1 LGDIMSSR
9 HQHYPEEEC
18 SDDQSQDETLRTLVP
33 ASKKRG
39 RHGPSV
45 LMGPLLDRDK
55 AVITPLNKEPLDQ
68 HSREVPVEDAKVIA
82 HYHNYPS
89 LTRRIILNEF
99 LKCFKFAPGREEECA
114 CLFERKAVERFSQ
127 ALSYEKSQAKR
138 SLEKFIMENNA
149 IEQLEQDGDD
159 FPKQLTNEA
168 HGNNG
173 VNDFDAEDPLLWKP
187 FPPSWIEKKWWD
199 MLCDLWSNAN
209 VKKVSA
215 QNSKNRKN
223 GGGAHHT
230 CGSQSIAMHKHA
242 MIVEN
247 GGQDVDDLDVFARTH
262 RHDKGKG
269 QYVNRKVEELVNV
282 FNERV
287 KEGNDNQVEKQNIW
301 VQLTGGRKHGRYYG
315 LPGVIDRDQVRHSS
329 STTPSVMFNSA
340 AMPLAMRNINQEFG
354 TRIQSL
360 EHRVDK
366 PTLQS
371 HSHDAHDLS
380 TNGAPD
386 FLDALNMVYMISLV
400 SLHNSNIFIVL
411 VDNITIISQIVDNV
425 VVVNFSL

>member
-1 LGDIMSSR
+1 LGDIMSNR
-9 HQHYPEEEC
+9 HRHYPEEEC
-18 SDDQSQDETLRTLVP
+18 SDDQSQDETLKTLVP
-33 ASKKRG
+33 SSKKRG
-39 RHGPSV
+39 GRGPNV

-55 AVITPLNKEPLDQ
+55 SVITPLNKDAWIVEPEKKNVSSTITRFIKDNYPGTYRPLDQ
-68 HSREVPVEDAKVIA
+68 HGREVPVEDAKVIA

-99 LKCFKFAPGREEECA
+99 LKRFKFAPGREEECA

-127 ALSYEKSQAKR
+127 ALSYEKSRAKR
-138 SLEKFIMENNA
+138 SLKKFITENNA
-149 IEQLEQDGDD
+149 IEQSEQDGDN
-159 FPKQLTNEA
+159 FPEQHTNEA

-187 FPPSWIEKKWWD
+187 FPPWIEKKWWD

-230 CGSQSIAMHKHA
+230 CGSRSIAMHKHA
-242 MIVEN
+242 MTVEN
-247 GGQDVDDLDVFARTH
+247 GGLDVDNLDVFARTH
-262 RHDKGKG
+262 WHDKGNG
-269 QYVNRKVEELVNV
+269 QYVNRKSEELVCTFNQPTTIQNV

-287 KEGNDNQVEKQNIW
+287 NETTTKLRSKIFGWNSQEVGNVE
-301 VQLTGGRKHGRYYG
+301 
-315 LPGVIDRDQVRHSS
+315 DRDQVCHSS
-329 STTPSVMFNSA
+329 STTSSVMFNSP
-340 AMPLAMRNINQEFG
+340 AMPLYTEQQVQNIVSQTVSSAMRNINQEFG

-371 HSHDAHDLS
+371 HSH
-380 TNGAPD
+380 
-386 FLDALNMVYMISLV
+386 
-400 SLHNSNIFIVL
+400 
-411 VDNITIISQIVDNV
+411 
-425 VVVNFSL
+425 